1 MLYFLP
7 VMYVDLVLT
16 NCLVLDGIYALSIA
30 HIDSTPSLKMFP
42 TLCLKQFQSSCSR
55 KIVEQFLFPRL
66 NLPCCWSGDVLDIK
80 PEGGVL
86 SSSTLPI
93 FRDASRLWRL
103 PCPPVCLL
111 GHSFTP
117 PCPGQYSHRCFR
129 RWVKNIGPCQ
139 SGLAIPLLSKQLS
152 CNMFSA
158 TPIIAL

>member
-16 NCLVLDGIYALSIA
+16 NCLVLDGIYALSKA

-42 TLCLKQFQSSCSR
+42 TLRLKQFQSSCSR

-66 NLPCCWSGDVLDIK
+66 NLPCSWSGDVLDIK

-93 FRDASRLWRL
+93 FRDASRLWRVAL
-103 PCPPVCLL
+103 PVSLSARSFLHSAMSRAVQPQVFSEVGVEHRPMPVWACHSTFTNNFLVTCLPQ
-111 GHSFTP
+111 HP
-117 PCPGQYSHRCFR
+117 
-129 RWVKNIGPCQ
+129 
-139 SGLAIPLLSKQLS
+139 
-152 CNMFSA
+152 
-158 TPIIAL
+158 